1 MSGEREG
8 ADRYARVVDPEAA
21 DSLSRLAR
29 RIRPGAAVLDVG
41 TASGALGRYLGGQK
55 GCVVDGVER
64 DLGAAALA
72 RRHYRRLVVADLDVS
87 DPAGLAPPKTYD
99 YVVCAD
105 VLEHLRDPG
114 RVLAGLRGLLR
125 EGGQL
130 LISIPN
136 AGYAP
141 FLAELLDGQL
151 RYRPVG
157 LLDETHLRFVTRA
170 SLGRMIAAAGFATVA
185 LERVV
190 KPAHESEFDTRSLE
204 ALPPA
209 VRLFLDRSPEAYT
222 YQFVVQAAPGG
233 EGLPEEGP
241 AEAPLV
247 EGDRWPLPLR
257 FVARL
262 YWRPAGSSFNHERQ
276 VQALGEIGAGRQTLR
291 FTLPPEAGAISGLLL
306 EPADRQTVLELQ
318 ALRVYGPA
326 GPLWSWSGRA
336 EDLSRSPHE
345 RITFVEGNEGEGV
358 RAVVWAAE
366 PRLELPVGGVEIAG
380 GCTVEA
386 EVGWPASPEYMRV
399 LEALSERFTEA
410 GGLIAD
416 RDRLGALL
424 EERLR
429 LLRRTE
435 EAWRE
440 AVRERDRALV
450 LLDERLALLQ
460 AVTGQV
466 RELEA
471 EVHRL
476 TAAQADPADPAVM
489 AGATPEAPEAP
500 EAAGFP
506 EGGS

>member
-1 MSGEREG
+1 MSGERG
-8 ADRYARVVDPEAA
+8 RPDRYARVVDPEAA
-21 DSLSRLAR
+21 DSLGRLAR

-41 TASGALGRYLGGQK
+41 TASGALGRYLGRQK
-55 GCVVDGVER
+55 ECMVDGVER

-72 RRHYRRLVVADLDVS
+72 HRHYRRLVVADLDLS
-87 DPAGLAPPKTYD
+87 DPAGLAPPGTYD

-114 RVLAGLRGLLR
+114 RVLASLRGLLR

-141 FLAELLDGQL
+141 FLAELLAGEL

-170 SLGRMIAAAGFATVA
+170 SLERMVAAAGFATVA
-185 LERVV
+185 LERVIR
-190 KPAHESEFDTRSLE
+190 PAHESEFDTRSLE

-222 YQFVVQAAPGG
+222 YQFVVQGAP
-233 EGLPEEGP
+233 LKDAPP
-241 AEAPLV
+241 AEAPLP
-247 EGDRWPLPLR
+247 EGNRWPLPLR

-262 YWRPAGSSFNHERQ
+262 YWRPADAAFDPERQ

-291 FTLPPEAGAISGLLL
+291 FTLPPEAGPVSGLLL
-306 EPADRQTVLELQ
+306 EPADRQAVLGLH
-318 ALRVYGPA
+318 ALRVQGPA
-326 GPLWSWSGRA
+326 GPVWSWSGGA
-336 EDLSRSPHE
+336 EDLLRLSHE
-345 RITFVEGNEGEGV
+345 RITFIEGGEGEGV
-358 RAVVWAAE
+358 KVVIWAVE
-366 PRLELPVGGVEIAG
+366 PRLELPLGGVELAG

-386 EVGWPASPEYMRV
+386 EIGWPPSPEYMRV
-399 LEALSERFTEA
+399 LEALSERFAEV
-410 GGLIAD
+410 GGLIAE
-416 RDRLGALL
+416 RGRLGALL
-424 EERLR
+424 EERLT

-435 EAWRE
+435 EAWHE

-476 TAAQADPADPAVM
+476 TAAPGPS
-489 AGATPEAPEAP
+489 
-500 EAAGFP
+500 
-506 EGGS
+506 GGES

>member
-1 MSGEREG
+1 MSGERG
-8 ADRYARVVDPEAA
+8 RPDRYDRVVDPEAA
-21 DSLSRLAR
+21 DSLGRLAR
-29 RIRPGAAVLDVG
+29 RIRPGTSVLDVG
-41 TASGALGRYLGGQK
+41 TASGALGRYLGGRP

-72 RRHYRRLVVADLDVS
+72 RRHYRRLVVADLDLS
-87 DPAGLAPPKTYD
+87 HPAGLAPPKTYD

-141 FLAELLDGQL
+141 FLAELLAGEL

-170 SLGRMIAAAGFATVA
+170 SLERMIAAAGFAAVA

-190 KPAHESEFDTRSLE
+190 RPAHESEFDTRSLE

-209 VRLFLDRSPEAYT
+209 VRLFLDRSSEAYT
-222 YQFVVQAAPGG
+222 YQFVVQAAPRG
-233 EGLPEEGP
+233 EGLPESP
-241 AEAPLV
+241 AEV
-247 EGDRWPLPLR
+247 EGERWPLPLR

-262 YWRPAGSSFNHERQ
+262 YWRPAGAAFDPERQ

-291 FTLPPEAGAISGLLL
+291 FTLPPEAGPVAGLLL
-306 EPADRQTVLELQ
+306 EPADRPAVLGLQ
-318 ALRVYGPA
+318 ALRVHGPA
-326 GPLWSWSGRA
+326 GPAWSWSGRA

-345 RITFVEGNEGEGV
+345 RITFVERDGGEGV
-358 RAVVWAAE
+358 EAVVWAAE
-366 PRLELPVGGVEIAG
+366 PRLELPLDGVELAG

-386 EVGWPASPEYMRV
+386 EIGWPPSPEYMRM
-399 LEALSERFTEA
+399 LETLSGRFAEV
-410 GGLIAD
+410 GGLIAE
-416 RDRLGALL
+416 RGRLGALL

-429 LLRRTE
+429 LLRQTE
-435 EAWRE
+435 GAWRE

-450 LLDERLALLQ
+450 LLDERLALLE

-476 TAAQADPADPAVM
+476 MAAPGP
-489 AGATPEAPEAP
+489 P
-500 EAAGFP
+500 
-506 EGGS
+506 GGES